1 MNPNAQTLRSLPLEP
16 FDHPEP
22 GDAWDRSPLAGFSD
36 ARLVAA
42 VVAAITPPKVAPPS
56 SFVLH
61 APLELL
67 ARAALLPHVA
77 PDARGPARRRIAAV
91 AVRYTHAGA
100 EVDTP
105 DGPFQNEASA
115 RAALLDALRGGDA
128 QGADSALCFLL
139 PRVPLSQ
146 VRAALVDEVVPGLGA
161 AAHAPILL
169 AALPRV
175 MDRVAGVGGLLR
187 APLRTLAV
195 APGQRLRWHLA
206 LPPAVPTS
214 APADPAQAL
223 FQALAAPPRVS
234 APSTSI
240 APTMLAV
247 EQNGF
252 AAARLAG
259 PVRALFPA
267 QAERVLLRVAAQS
280 MLQDDPARAP
290 YGWSHCL
297 TLPQAVLANADAAGD
312 AAALVAV
319 AATHVLSFRATLGTV
334 ALEPGAVPAVPPS
347 GSSIAPGA
355 LLRRPDTAPAI
366 AAGVAFHAPVHTRD
380 ELITALATHA
390 ALHPDAHLAKY
401 TLACFDAA
409 ARDAEAAP
417 LFLAAAAYLGAW
429 WDHNDAQRAA
439 RQ

>member
-16 FDHPEP
+16 FDRPEP
-22 GDAWDRSPLAGFSD
+22 GDAWDRSPLADFSD

-42 VVAAITPPKVAPPS
+42 VVAAITPPKVAAPS

-77 PDARGPARRRIAAV
+77 PDARGLARRQIAAV
-91 AVRYTHAGA
+91 AVRYAHAGA
-100 EVDTP
+100 ELDVP
-105 DGPFQNEASA
+105 DGAFQGEASA
-115 RAALLDALRGGDA
+115 LAALLDALRGGDA

-139 PRVPLSQ
+139 PRVPLSRL
-146 VRAALVDEVVPGLGA
+146 RAALIDEIVPCLGA

-175 MDRVAGVGGLLR
+175 ADRIAGVGGLLR

-195 APGQRLRWHLA
+195 ASSQRLRWHLDA
-206 LPPAVPTS
+206 VPPAAPTS

-247 EQNGF
+247 EQHGF
-252 AAARLAG
+252 AAAHLAG
-259 PVRALFPA
+259 PARALSPA

-297 TLPQAVLANADAAGD
+297 TLPQAVLANADAAGNP
-312 AAALVAV
+312 AALVAV
-319 AATHVLSFRATLGTV
+319 AATHVLGFRATLGTV
-334 ALEPGAVPAVPPS
+334 ALEPGTVPAVPRS

-355 LLRRPDTAPAI
+355 LLRRPDTAPTT
-366 AAGVAFHAPVHTRD
+366 AAGVAFHAPAHTRD
-380 ELITALATHA
+380 ELMTALATRA

-429 WDHNDAQRAA
+429 WDHNDAQQAVR
-439 RQ
+439 